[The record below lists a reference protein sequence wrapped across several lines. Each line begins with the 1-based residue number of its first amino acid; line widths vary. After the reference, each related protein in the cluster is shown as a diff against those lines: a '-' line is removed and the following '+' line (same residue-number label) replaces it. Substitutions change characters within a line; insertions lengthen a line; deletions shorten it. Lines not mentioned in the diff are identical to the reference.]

1 MEPHH
6 GAERPQIGERS
17 DAILVV
23 IGKTPNNYC
32 ADAPDVLGCVST
44 GRTLEEMKA
53 NIREALEGHFELMLE
68 TGETL
73 PEPTARAVVVEGYNV
88 AIHKEGDG
96 WRAFAEDLWPF
107 IVAADTPE
115 RAEALIREVL
125 PDYLS
130 NLRHNG
136 QPVPEPTSVIVY
148 VDVNLPCAR
157 SEGAFPPTSA

>member
-1 MEPHH
+1 M
-6 GAERPQIGERS
+6 QY
-17 DAILVV
+17 LV
-23 IGKTPNNYC
+23 IISKCPNNY
-32 ADAPDVLGCVST
+32 AAGSPDVLGCVSV
-44 GRTLEEMKA
+44 GDTLEEMKA
-53 NIREALEGHFELMLE
+53 NIREALEFHFEGMLE
-68 TGETL
+68 DGEAL

-130 NLRHNG
+130 GLRHDG

-148 VDVNLPCAR
+148 VDVNLPVPA
-157 SEGAFPPTSA
+157 